1 MATVAPR
8 AYRYEQVIFTLR
20 DYIARNDLRAGDPL
34 PSERHLCDLLGVS
47 RTSLREGVRA
57 LVHLGVIEVKNGEGM
72 FVGGVDFRGLVESI
86 PHSFYSSEDDLLELL
101 EIRQALEVL
110 AAIRAAT
117 RVSNETLATME
128 TVLTRMELK
137 IQAGEY
143 SAEEDREFHELILD
157 AAESPLLTQFLGS
170 ISDLVWLIRKDLH
183 HAGGPESQGLASH
196 RRILDALYR
205 RDSAEAG
212 AAMRTHLETVRSN
225 LRQYLSN
232 RRQTALQ

>member
-1 MATVAPR
+1 MATVTPR

-20 DYIARNDLRAGDPL
+20 DYIVRNGLRAGDPL
-34 PSERHLCDLLGVS
+34 PSERHLCDLLDVG

-72 FVGGVDFRGLVESI
+72 FVGEVDFRGVVESI

-101 EIRQALEVL
+101 EIRQVLEVL
-110 AAIRAAT
+110 AATRAAT
-117 RVSNETLATME
+117 RVSDGALTTMGA
-128 TVLTRMELK
+128 VLDCMELK
-137 IQAGEY
+137 IQAGDY
-143 SAEEDREFHELILD
+143 SAEEDREFHELILE

-170 ISDLVWLIRKDLH
+170 ISDLVWLVRKDLH
-183 HAGGPESQGLASH
+183 RAGGPESQGLASH
-196 RRILDALYR
+196 RRIHEALSR

-225 LRQYLSN
+225 LRQYLSE
-232 RRQTALQ
+232 RRQSIPQ